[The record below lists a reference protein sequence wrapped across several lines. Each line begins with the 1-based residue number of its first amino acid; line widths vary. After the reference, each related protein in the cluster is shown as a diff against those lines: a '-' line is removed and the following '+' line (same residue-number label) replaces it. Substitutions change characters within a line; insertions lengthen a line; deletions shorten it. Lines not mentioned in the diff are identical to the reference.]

1 MKAIKITGAVREMD
15 IENNPAA
22 FRCALGGHQLRVV
35 HMSNGA
41 AMLYDGEA
49 HLVHAERNEIASLAA
64 QEVIYGSAL
73 VVGETDDD
81 YCDVPENIAK
91 SFRDLYEAIKW

>member
-1 MKAIKITGAVREMD
+1 MKAIKITGAVRDLD
-15 IENNPAA
+15 IENAPAA
-22 FRCALGGHQLRVV
+22 FRCALAGHFLGVTHREGWALIYDKEAQL
-35 HMSNGA
+35 NG
-41 AMLYDGEA
+41 
-49 HLVHAERNEIASLAA
+49 AERNEIASLAA

-91 SFRDLYEAIKW
+91 SFLDLYEAIKW